1 MYKSSIDKITEFAL
15 INSQE
20 DNNSTDNE
28 NHYKGGIKISQ
39 NMREHEKI
47 SGGSTIEKHEYKE
60 YENKVVPMSLV
71 YEKPSRQ
78 RFAGG
83 INEKEDIKMMPE
95 ENYNKLFYS
104 VANEINS
111 KGNRKTMKKR
121 A

>member
-1 MYKSSIDKITEFAL
+1 MYKSSIDKITEFSL

-28 NHYKGGIKISQ
+28 IHYKGGVKISQ

-95 ENYNKLFYS
+95 DK
-104 VANEINS
+104 
-111 KGNRKTMKKR
+111 
-121 A
+121 

>member
-1 MYKSSIDKITEFAL
+1 MYKSSIDKTSEFVL

-20 DNNSTDNE
+20 ENSSDNE
-28 NHYKGGIKISQ
+28 IHYKGGIKISQ

-47 SGGSTIEKHEYKE
+47 SGGSNVEKHEYKE
-60 YENKVVPMSLV
+60 YENKVIPISLV

-78 RFAGG
+78 RLTGG
-83 INEKEDIKMMPE
+83 INEKEEVKMMPE
-95 ENYNKLFYS
+95 EKYNKLFYS

-121 A
+121 P